1 VRIGCHLPLM
11 FGCSAVGLWAFG
23 LGSGLLLAW
32 ADVLR
37 WTWPAALIIAGVGG
51 WLGHTLARRVAVRC
65 PSCGGRAY
73 YEVGPR
79 RGSHYPIRYRCRAC
93 GDVHPTGFS
102 EGR

>member
-1 VRIGCHLPLM
+1 MRIGCHLPLM
-11 FGCSAVGLWAFG
+11 FGCLAIGLWSFG
-23 LGSGLLLAW
+23 LGAGLLLAW

-37 WTWPAALIIAGVGG
+37 WTWPLVLILAMVGG
-51 WLGHTLARRVAVRC
+51 WFGHTLARQVAARC

-79 RGSHYPIRYRCRAC
+79 RGSRYPIRYRCSAC
-93 GDVHPTGFS
+93 GDVHPTGWS